1 MIRKLADSG
10 PGNFHLFHK
19 GQSIDD
25 LIIQY
30 MQDNHVPGLALSI
43 TQAPYITRI
52 VGYGLADSERKLL
65 VASNTLFNIG
75 QLSQAFT
82 AVAIMQ
88 LKQQGKLKLDEW
100 ITAYLSDV
108 PLSWSSIT
116 IRHLLTHSSGLPSFN
131 KEPFDSSQDYSFS
144 DLVQSLVDK
153 PLLFP
158 PGSKMNP
165 SASDYYFL
173 GKIVEK
179 ASGLSYEEHVTK
191 NQIERLGL
199 KHTFFISN
207 VSSANNELNNGS
219 NPFKH
224 SQFLINANFI
234 NPSELAQGYGEK
246 EGKFVP
252 STTLNW
258 SSSYADSGIVASAE
272 DLSLWDIGLAGGILL
287 SDPEDR
293 KFVYQPISLSDGQ
306 MIPAN
311 CGWFFPGSK
320 GFMEIKGNTPGFSA
334 FLGRFTASTE
344 LLGIALL
351 TNKDDLPDLDLLAR
365 KILTAFEPKLG
376 APNEAAAW
384 SETLQSPYSVTQTLD
399 RVMKII
405 KGQGGTVFAHISH
418 SEAATK
424 AGQTLLPTEVLIV
437 GNPAKG
443 TQLMQ
448 TNPAFALDL
457 PLRIMATEDSLRQV
471 WLSFTDP
478 LLLAK
483 EYGISEEQLPVLRQM
498 SIGFH
503 KICEKAISPVT
514 LG

>member
-1 MIRKLADSG
+1 MTRTLANSG
-10 PGNFHLFHK
+10 RGHIPLLHK

-30 MQDNHVPGLALSI
+30 MQANHVPGLALSI
-43 TQAPYITRI
+43 TQAPYITRV
-52 VGYGLADSERKLL
+52 VGYGLADTERKLL
-65 VASNTLFNIG
+65 VAANTLFNIG

-88 LKQQGKLKLDEW
+88 LKQEGKLKLDEL
-100 ITAYLSDV
+100 ITAYLSGL
-108 PLSWSSIT
+108 PQAWSSIS
-116 IRHLLTHSSGLPSFN
+116 IRHLLTHSSGLPSYSN
-131 KEPFDSSQDYSFS
+131 EPFDFSKDYSFS
-144 DLVQSLVDK
+144 DLMHSLADK

-191 NQIERLGL
+191 NQIDRLGL
-199 KHTFFISN
+199 KHIFFVSN
-207 VSSANNELNNGS
+207 VSSLNNELS
-219 NPFKH
+219 KESKPFKH
-224 SQFLINANFI
+224 SQFLNDAKFI
-234 NPSELAQGYGEK
+234 NPSELAQGYADKG
-246 EGKFVP
+246 GDF
-252 STTLNW
+252 SASAALSW
-258 SSSYADSGIVASAE
+258 SASYADSGIVASAE
-272 DLSLWDIGLAGGILL
+272 DLSFWDIALAGGLLL

-293 KFVYQPISLSDGQ
+293 KFVYHPISLSDGQ
-306 MIPAN
+306 IIPAN
-311 CGWFFPGSK
+311 CGWFFPGRE
-320 GFMEIKGNTPGFSA
+320 GLMEIKGNIPGFSA
-334 FLGRFTASTE
+334 FLGRVTDSAE
-344 LLGIALL
+344 PLGISLL
-351 TNKDDLPDLDLLAR
+351 TNKDNLPDLDLLAR

-376 APNEAAAW
+376 TASAAAAW
-384 SETLQSPYSVTQTLD
+384 SETLQSPYSVEQTLN

-405 KGQGGTVFAHISH
+405 KGQGGTIFAQISH
-418 SEAATK
+418 SDAATK

-457 PLRIMATEDSLRQV
+457 PLRIMATEDETGQV

-483 EYGISEEQLPVLRQM
+483 EYGISAEQLPVLRQM

-503 KICEKAISPVT
+503 KLCEKAISPLT
-514 LG
+514 LN